1 MIGVGVYTTSGFT
14 LLSLQSPHL
23 VVLAWAV
30 GGCIA
35 ICGAVGYS
43 TLATHFQE
51 SGGEYLFL
59 SKTVHPAAG
68 IMAGWVSMLAGFTG
82 AIAAAA
88 LGIEE
93 YLAPGL
99 KPLVES
105 RLGQLPL
112 PANGELR
119 LPANSIA
126 IFCVVV
132 AG

>member
-1 MIGVGVYTTSGFT
+1 MVAESILNRPTSSLDLISTTTIVIASMIGVGVYTTSGFT

-30 GGCIA
+30 GGGIA

-68 IMAGWVSMLAGFTG
+68 IMAGWVAM
-82 AIAAAA
+82 
-88 LGIEE
+88 
-93 YLAPGL
+93 
-99 KPLVES
+99 
-105 RLGQLPL
+105 
-112 PANGELR
+112 
-119 LPANSIA
+119 
-126 IFCVVV
+126 
-132 AG
+132 